1 MLSALKRCA
10 FQFTITCAAA
20 SFLALPAGCK
30 LDRFRGEGFKDKPKD
45 WGGPLRPEAE
55 SKDHAGFSAKAQE
68 IEDHLGS

>member
-1 MLSALKRCA
+1 MFSALQRCGSR
-10 FQFTITCAAA
+10 FTVACAAA
-20 SFLALPAGCK
+20 SILALATGCK

>member
-10 FQFTITCAAA
+10 SGFTIACAAA
-20 SFLALPAGCK
+20 SILALAPGCS

-45 WGGPLRPEAE
+45 WGGPMRPEAE